1 MKLFE
6 LINAQGVLVELNNC
20 KSLSAVTAYR
30 ISKNIKL
37 FENELKLYEEQR
49 MKMLKDLADKDEQ
62 GEPIVK
68 EKENGQTEYVLS
80 EENRNKLAEE
90 LSNLLNE
97 EVDADFKKIELEQ
110 LNNVCLS
117 PAQIGLISFMIDE
130 GE

>member
-6 LINAQGVLVELNNC
+6 LVNAQGVLVELNNC

-80 EENRNKLAEE
+80 EENKNKLAEE

-97 EVDADFKKIELEQ
+97 EVNAEFKKIELEQ

-117 PAQIGLISFMIDE
+117 PAQISLIEFMLE
-130 GE
+130 VE